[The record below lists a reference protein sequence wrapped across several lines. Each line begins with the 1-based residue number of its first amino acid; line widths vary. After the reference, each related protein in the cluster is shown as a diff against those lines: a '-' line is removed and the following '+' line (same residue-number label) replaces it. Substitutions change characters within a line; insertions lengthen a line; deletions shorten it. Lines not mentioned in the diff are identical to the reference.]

1 MATSVSTLHIAPGQM
16 IASLSDTSFTQL
28 VSDALRNYQSTLALS
43 RSELANSPLVTPT
56 LVKDDSSPTVE
67 ERGHGLRLLLQWAV
81 NLLAPTPTLYPM
93 GSYRPLDDP
102 TWHDPRWWHYNI
114 LRHRYLEPLHPDDFV
129 EGGRY
134 TESLLALT
142 GISSSD
148 AFFDERNRAIRAVA
162 ERLRQQLLDD
172 QASGE
177 LQRMA
182 IQEAVQPL
190 AKQSEMMRV
199 LAIAAT
205 FGDIFPRSLLL
216 EITASE
222 RIHSPEVP
230 LNSLI
235 AQRYLLTGDEG
246 QSLWLSPVLRRHLY
260 EMQGKEECRQR
271 HRWIAAYYE
280 VGGDALRAAC
290 HWQRANEDGRA
301 WRVLI
306 PAVPALIDELQVQEL
321 IETLQQMETKRL
333 ENDQWYEVQLLL
345 SDLFRRTGQFEET
358 LAACRSALKATQEPT
373 KQARVYRRMGKLYES
388 RNQLHALRYYQ
399 QAVERFASGEPELAE
414 LLKDRGWLYVL
425 RREWEKAEADL
436 QQALAGAPSDASRLQ
451 ADILDAM
458 ASLNRERGQ
467 RECALAY
474 AERALALR
482 EQVGDLLSVA
492 KSLGNLGFLYRIMG
506 DYANAILAH
515 QEALATYQ
523 KLGNKE
529 LMAAAWLNI
538 GAAHYHNAKLGAAI
552 EAYRQSLAIG
562 QVMELPLIEL
572 KAHYNLAEALA
583 ATGQGKQ
590 AARHWGAGYQLCQEH
605 NFDDQTADFLEL
617 GKTLN
622 IATGIF
628 TEIANGH
635 TPTENSNG
643 HTLSLK
649 PFALYLNADEE
660 FVLALVRREQ
670 TITTRRL
677 MVAADISRATAT
689 RRLTGLVEKGWLT
702 AYGQGRGAY
711 YLLAEGTAGGEEHA
725 SITAAMPAVD
735 AMAEKIQV
743 ELRKVQPALAAH
755 YAVSSVGLASSEP
768 ASRYAKI
775 VVRFTQPPDL
785 ESYFTLKQHLSA
797 TLQVEVDLVPDF
809 SPSPV
814 LAQSAVEWIWEG

>member
-1 MATSVSTLHIAPGQM
+1 
-16 IASLSDTSFTQL
+16 
-28 VSDALRNYQSTLALS
+28 
-43 RSELANSPLVTPT
+43 
-56 LVKDDSSPTVE
+56 
-67 ERGHGLRLLLQWAV
+67 
-81 NLLAPTPTLYPM
+81 
-93 GSYRPLDDP
+93 
-102 TWHDPRWWHYNI
+102 

-142 GISSSD
+142 GISSTD

-162 ERLRQQLLDD
+162 DRLRQQLIDD

-177 LQRMA
+177 LQRLA
-182 IQEAVQPL
+182 IQEALQPL
-190 AKQSEMMRV
+190 AKQSETMRL

-216 EITASE
+216 EMTVYE
-222 RIHSPEVP
+222 RLHSPEVL
-230 LNSLI
+230 LNNLI

-246 QSLWLSPVLRRHLY
+246 QSLWLSPVLRRHVY
-260 EMQGKEECRQR
+260 EIQPKEESRQR
-271 HRWIAAYYE
+271 HRWIASYYE
-280 VGGDALRAAC
+280 EDGDALRAAC
-290 HWQRANEDGRA
+290 HWQSANEDGRA
-301 WRVLI
+301 MRVLM
-306 PAVPALIDELQVQEL
+306 PAAPALIDELQVQEL
-321 IETLQQMETKRL
+321 IETLQQMEAKRL
-333 ENDQWYEVQLLL
+333 ESDQWYEVQLLL
-345 SDLFRRTGQFEET
+345 SDLYRRTGQFEET
-358 LAACRSALKATQEPT
+358 LAACRHALKATQDSF

-388 RNQLHALRYYQ
+388 RNQSHALRYYQ
-399 QAVERFASGEPELAE
+399 QAVERFAPAEPELAE

-436 QQALAGAPSDASRLQ
+436 QQALKSAPKDAKRLQ

-467 RECALAY
+467 RECALTY

-482 EQVGDLLSVA
+482 EEVGDLLSVA
-492 KSLGNLGFLYRIMG
+492 KSLGNLGFLYRLMG
-506 DYANAILAH
+506 DYDNAILAH

-529 LMAAAWLNI
+529 LMAAAWLNV
-538 GAAHYHNAKLGAAI
+538 GAAHYHNDKLSAAI

-562 QVMELPLIEL
+562 QIMGLPLIEL

-583 ATGQGKQ
+583 ATGQEKQ

-605 NFDDQTADFLEL
+605 NFDDQAADFLEL

-622 IATGIF
+622 IATGVSALS
-628 TEIANGH
+628 ANGH
-635 TPTENSNG
+635 APIVGSDG
-643 HTLSLK
+643 HTLSVT
-649 PFALYLNADEE
+649 PFALFLSADEE

-677 MVAADISRATAT
+677 MEAASISRATAT

-711 YLLAEGTAGGEEHA
+711 YLLADHTTNADGDLST
-725 SITAAMPAVD
+725 PAETSVTD
-735 AMAEKIQV
+735 TMAEKIHL

-755 YAVSSVGLASSEP
+755 YAVSSVGLAPSEP
-768 ASRYAKI
+768 TSRYAKI

-785 ESYFTLKQHLSA
+785 ERYFTLKQHLSD

-809 SPSPV
+809 SPSPMP
-814 LAQSAVEWIWEG
+814 AQSAIDWLWEE